1 MQLLTT
7 TYSLLLTFYQ
17 YLLLLEQ
24 MQKLDPNQL
33 VAEIRGYLCPSAEL
47 RKLMGGVLALLGHET
62 GWVAEWE
69 MAKVSNVSK

>member
-1 MQLLTT
+1 
-7 TYSLLLTFYQ
+7 
-17 YLLLLEQ
+17 

-33 VAEIRGYLCPSAEL
+33 VAEIRGYLCPSMEL

-69 MAKVSNVSK
+69 AAKVSKSVSHSKQARTSK

>member
-1 MQLLTT
+1 M
-7 TYSLLLTFYQ
+7 
-17 YLLLLEQ
+17 LEQ

-33 VAEIRGYLCPSAEL
+33 VAEMRGYLCPSTEL

-69 MAKVSNVSK
+69 TAKVSN